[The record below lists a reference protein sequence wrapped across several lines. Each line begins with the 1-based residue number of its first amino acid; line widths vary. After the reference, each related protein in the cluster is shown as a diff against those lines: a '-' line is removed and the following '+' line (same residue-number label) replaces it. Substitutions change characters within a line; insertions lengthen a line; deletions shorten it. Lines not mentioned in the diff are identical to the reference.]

1 MLVPPST
8 APPPAY
14 IAPSAASQIITADQE
29 FNTVDFV
36 GDEHE
41 DAAGGSATALVTPEA
56 LGLLNGFLD
65 HILFN
70 ILAVAKSSQL
80 ANIRPAV
87 SDVLKPRLA
96 REVVTAADYELS
108 DYMGGEGDEQFDF
121 HGGLKP
127 TGDFDLIRS
136 WKRTRLRCMV
146 YTRLGDMEEDEED
159 EYISRDGLTDTEN
172 APRRFSSHIDIVTP
186 AAAIFL
192 TSIIEHLGEQAL
204 VISGE
209 TSRSRLSSKLS
220 REHDEVTESGA
231 ERGRMNRLVVEDYDM
246 EKLAMNATLGRLWRT
261 WRQRVR
267 SPRLSH
273 TLSRESFRPPRGIAS
288 TLASSR
294 NGSVATIDEFP
305 ARSVT
310 SFDTAEAH
318 EEDAQVEQAREVDP
332 MAIPLPMSRFDVQE
346 ILIPGFVG
354 EPVGDIQTMEA
365 VVAHKVRPRSLMV
378 LPSPLSPRPPSSVE
392 SSPVTSSG
400 SRRLAKSGSHVRSQS
415 MPTHY
420 APPAGAAAAAT
431 TAAAAA
437 ASDEDQ
443 TPVAETKEHEQ
454 EHQLQEQVDQLA
466 QASSPTAS
474 EKRRQL
480 ETMYEQEEEPA
491 EFVDAQ
497 TGLGDSPQS
506 GLAISTADTTDAT
519 STPVAVPREVDTE
532 RSSEKR
538 RSEAVRQSIIAP
550 SLSGAS
556 VVVEVSRP
564 GSAQT
569 AYRAEEGGQE
579 EETQPER
586 DEEIIEGQG
595 MAEKPRPGSSYK
607 RPRRQASGDPKKAS
621 QSSSFVTNEQA
632 VEEPIPK
639 QGATI
644 QNIPDD
650 AQAKIADARK
660 SVNQTWLLN
669 NNDDDDEE
677 EEEEEE
683 KEQHEEKAKDAAP
696 AATGSSSAAVAA
708 AAAAAGATAAAT
720 AATAAAVAKSS
731 SSATSQEPATSSSA
745 AAERASVQRIPSQP
759 PTPSK
764 SSRRS
769 ESLSEKRPATSGSA
783 HSQSSI
789 SKLKGIITRTPQEEA
804 THMHGASEASAH
816 SSGETSPALEQLIQS
831 EETIHYTLTPKNMRD
846 MEQPSATRYNNN
858 KANRSSTADLAS
870 FLKTTAPPGEE
881 PPSRMAAP
889 KASPRTGSVP
899 KHQPIAASAA
909 PKPALSVPRSKM
921 AGLARD
927 AKPTTDSTRDFADF
941 IKSTG
946 PAVPSPT
953 TPTSPA
959 PSTSN
964 RSHRYSDVTDASKKF
979 TRPGSGLSN
988 STRGTTG
995 SRLQARAAV
1004 APKGEQTSELID
1016 FIREGPPDPQSH
1028 RISRSVAPFRS
1039 TMDSDDLK
1047 GHNVQ
1052 DLRSSSPDATGPG
1065 KNFGSLGSRAGQ
1077 PKSSRQPAQQKS
1089 TTVASAPA
1097 PAPKTDD
1104 FDAAPMPA
1112 RKQRRVPDP
1121 YAIDDDDDDEALEEL
1136 LGLQDKP
1143 KREEESLID
1152 FLRNASPPPE
1162 DPAPRTPYIAS
1173 PTATNKSSSGGM
1185 RARFLRSASEMAPMS
1200 KTSKTS
1206 LRSANSDIRSP
1217 SASQA
1222 NYTTKP
1228 VAASKQPPPVSPP
1241 NTLGR
1246 QTETSSLADFLKNTE
1261 PPEPPRAPAA
1271 FAMNRGKDSS
1281 GLSRLLMRRKKVEV

>member
-1 MLVPPST
+1 MPPST
-8 APPPAY
+8 EPAPVY

-41 DAAGGSATALVTPEA
+41 DGSSGSAGALVTADA

-65 HILFN
+65 HLLFN

-80 ANIRPAV
+80 SNIRPAV
-87 SDVLKPRLA
+87 ADVLKPRLA
-96 REVVTAADYELS
+96 REVVAAADYELS
-108 DYMGGEGDEQFDF
+108 DYMGGEGDEFDF
-121 HGGLKP
+121 RGGQKP

-159 EYISRDGLTDTEN
+159 EYISRDGLTDTAN

-204 VISGE
+204 VIAGE

-220 REHDEVTESGA
+220 KEHDEVTESGT
-231 ERGRMNRLVVEDYDM
+231 ERGRINRLVVEDYDM

-294 NGSVATIDEFP
+294 KSSVGTIDEFP

-318 EEDAQVEQAREVDP
+318 EEEAQEGQQEQEQEVDP
-332 MAIPLPMSRFDVQE
+332 ISIPLPMSQFDVQE

-378 LPSPLSPRPPSSVE
+378 LPSPLSPRTPSSVE
-392 SSPVTSSG
+392 SSPVIPSE
-400 SRRLAKSGSHVRSQS
+400 SRRLYNTSHARSQS

-420 APPAGAAAAAT
+420 TPPAE
-431 TAAAAA
+431 A
-437 ASDEDQ
+437 ASDEDR
-443 TPVAETKEHEQ
+443 TPVAESKEEEHEQ
-454 EHQLQEQVDQLA
+454 QLQEQVEQLTH
-466 QASSPTAS
+466 ASSPTAS
-474 EKRRQL
+474 EKRRRL

-491 EFVDAQ
+491 EFVDARTDPQ
-497 TGLGDSPQS
+497 DAQS
-506 GLAISTADTTDAT
+506 GMAISTSDATKSSVTDTTRVVDAE
-519 STPVAVPREVDTE
+519 PA
-532 RSSEKR
+532 SEKR
-538 RSEAVRQSIIAP
+538 KSDAARQSMFAP

-569 AYRAEEGGQE
+569 AYLADEAQR
-579 EETQPER
+579 ER
-586 DEEIIEGQG
+586 ENAEIIEGQG
-595 MAEKPRPGSSYK
+595 MAEKPRPGSAIQ
-607 RPRRQASGDPKKAS
+607 RPRRKASGDPKKAS
-621 QSSSFVTNEQA
+621 RSSSITTSERA
-632 VEEPIPK
+632 VEDRSSK
-639 QGATI
+639 QGTPA

-650 AQAKIADARK
+650 ASSKIAEARK
-660 SVNQTWLLN
+660 SANQTWFLHHDG
-669 NNDDDDEE
+669 DDDDDEDDDEEKKKKEE
-677 EEEEEE
+677 EEEEEN
-683 KEQHEEKAKDAAP
+683 KEEAKDADP
-696 AATGSSSAAVAA
+696 ATAGGSSSAAVAA

-720 AATAAAVAKSS
+720 AATAAAVAGS
-731 SSATSQEPATSSSA
+731 SSAGPQEA
-745 AAERASVQRIPSQP
+745 AASPAVERAAVQRIPSQP

-769 ESLSEKRPATSGSA
+769 ESLSEKRPVTSGSA
-783 HSQSSI
+783 NSQSSL
-789 SKLKGIITRTPQEEA
+789 SKLKGKLGRTPQDE
-804 THMHGASEASAH
+804 GAHVRGSSEASAH
-816 SSGETSPALEQLIQS
+816 SSGENSPALEQLIQS
-831 EETIHYTLTPKNMRD
+831 EETIHYTLTPKSMRD
-846 MEQPSATRYNNN
+846 MEQPAPRSN

-870 FLKTTAPPGEE
+870 FLMTTAPPGEE
-881 PPSRMAAP
+881 PPTRTSAP
-889 KASPRTGSVP
+889 KATPKAGSVP
-899 KHQPIAASAA
+899 KHQPIATSAP
-909 PKPALSVPRSKM
+909 PKPALAVPRSKM

-927 AKPTTDSTRDFADF
+927 AKPTSDSTRDFADF

-946 PAVPSPT
+946 PAGPSPAS
-953 TPTSPA
+953 PISPA
-959 PSTSN
+959 VSSSN
-964 RSHRYSDVTDASKKF
+964 RSNRLSDVTDPSKKVN
-979 TRPGSGLSN
+979 RPGSGLSN
-988 STRGTTG
+988 STRGS

-1016 FIREGPPDPQSH
+1016 FIREGPPDPGSH
-1028 RISRSVAPFRS
+1028 RIPRTVAPFRS
-1039 TMDSDDLK
+1039 TMDSDDMK

-1052 DLRSSSPDATGPG
+1052 DSRSTSPDGSGPG
-1065 KNFGSLGSRAGQ
+1065 KSLSSFGSRTGLL
-1077 PKSSRQPAQQKS
+1077 KSSREPAQQKTTATS
-1089 TTVASAPA
+1089 TSKPAPAPAPA

-1104 FDAAPMPA
+1104 FDAPMPV

-1121 YAIDDDDDDEALEEL
+1121 YAIDDDDDEALEEL

-1162 DPAPRTPYIAS
+1162 DPTPRAPIMTSSTAS
-1173 PTATNKSSSGGM
+1173 HKSSSGGM

-1200 KTSKTS
+1200 KASKTS
-1206 LRSANSDIRSP
+1206 LRSAQSDIRSP
-1217 SASQA
+1217 SATQS

-1228 VAASKQPPPVSPP
+1228 VAASKPPTPSSPP

-1246 QTETSSLADFLKNTE
+1246 QTETSALADFLKNTE
-1261 PPEPPRAPAA
+1261 PPEPPRAPTA
-1271 FAMNRGKDSS
+1271 FAMNRGKDSN